1 MAFLVNEN
9 GKQINM
15 ATYLGLKAKDY
26 YAKSNSGTIPELKK
40 EKFKE
45 LADLL
50 QEYSDS
56 LTAEAVEAN
65 TAMFD
70 KVRADLNT
78 RNTEIKNKLDSLE
91 HTADVLQNIATVLTI
106 VDQALAI
113 AAGVM
118 A

>member
-1 MAFLVNEN
+1 MAFLVQEN

-26 YAKSNSGTIPELKK
+26 YTKSNSGTISTE
-40 EKFKE
+40 EKTQFNK
-45 LADLL
+45 LADLV
-50 QEYSDS
+50 QKYSDS
-56 LTAEAVEAN
+56 LTVEALEAN
-65 TAMFD
+65 TAKFD
-70 KVRADLNT
+70 KVRADLNN
-78 RNTEIKNKLDSLE
+78 RNTEIKNRLDSLE